1 VLKCLQNGKPVLIRP
16 IRPDD
21 KQLLQEGLQSLSQ
34 QSIERRF
41 LALKKR
47 FTSSELRYLTEV
59 DGWDHVALVVE
70 FPLEPVRRLI
80 AVARYVRSQEDREAA
95 EVAVTVL
102 DEFQGMGLG
111 SMLADE
117 LAWRARMR
125 GVRRFTATMANDNVP
140 AGRLFARLTGHLE
153 RHYTGNG
160 VSEVEGD
167 LVAAA

>member
-16 IRPDD
+16 IRADD
-21 KQLLQEGLQSLSQ
+21 KQLLQEGLQHLSQ

-59 DGWDHVALVVE
+59 DGWDHLALVVE

-80 AVARYVRSQEDREAA
+80 AVARYVRDQDDHEAA

-111 SMLADE
+111 SLLVEE

-125 GVRRFTATMANDNVP
+125 GIRRFTATMANDNVA
-140 AGRLFARLTGHLE
+140 AGRLLAKLTSHLE
-153 RHYTGNG
+153 RHYTGAG
-160 VSEVEGD
+160 ISELEGE
-167 LVAAA
+167 LIAA